1 MLSLQFVKGT
11 LSTIK
16 HEGEVKILAKEI
28 VIVGA
33 GYAGVA
39 AARKL
44 GKKFKKDES
53 VNITLI
59 DRHSYLTYMTELHE
73 VAAARVEHDAI
84 KYDLQR
90 IFNKLKKVDL
100 VTDSI
105 ESIDYDRQEL
115 VGEQGTYKFDY
126 LLLAIGGE
134 ANDFGVEGVKE
145 HGFTLWSMEAAEEI
159 REHIIET
166 VYNASREH
174 DEKLRRE
181 MLTFVVCGAGFTG
194 VEMVGELNE
203 WVPYLAKEYK
213 LRESEFTVHNVEA
226 APTILNTVTEVEQ
239 DRALRY
245 MRKEGIQVSLG
256 DGIVKVAPD
265 HIALASGRVIPTRTT
280 IWTAGVQANQ
290 EAAEW
295 GFERARA
302 GRLVADEFMQAKG
315 HDNVWVAGDL
325 VYYEEPETGRPTP
338 QIVQAAEQTGDTA
351 AHNMIA
357 AITGEEKE
365 AYKGKYDGNMVSIG
379 SRYGVALLY
388 GKYHLQGFMAMMV
401 KHVSNVIYFLSIRSL
416 YYAVM
421 YVRDEFFD
429 VKNGRNILGAHLNTK
444 GNVLWSVPLRIF
456 YGSMW
461 LVEGLKKTFGMFG
474 GTSWFGD
481 NVVFPFPWLQEVVS
495 GATDATTAASDVAT
509 DVAETV
515 FSLNYVYGEEPM
527 LVFKEMPGWFAS
539 IMEFMMP
546 NQDVALFMQ
555 KMMSLV
561 ELGIGIFLI
570 LGLFT
575 WLVSAVTVGLVA
587 MFCLSGMFVWVNL
600 WFVPV
605 AIALMNGAGRAFGL
619 DYWVIPWLGKLLDKW
634 AYGTPRHIYNKG
646 INN

>member
-1 MLSLQFVKGT
+1 MLLFQLVKGI

-16 HEGEVKILAKEI
+16 HEEEVENLAKEI

-44 GKKFKKDES
+44 GKKFKNDES

-73 VAAARVEHDAI
+73 VAAGRVEHDAI

-90 IFNKLKKVDL
+90 IFKKLKKVDL

-105 ESIDYDRQEL
+105 ETIDYDRQEL
-115 VGEQGTYKFDY
+115 VGAERTYKFDY

-145 HGFTLWSMEAAEEI
+145 HGFTLWSMEAAESI
-159 REHIIET
+159 REHIINT

-226 APTILNTVTEVEQ
+226 APTILNTVTEIEQ

-265 HIALASGRVIPTRTT
+265 HIALASGRVIPTHTT

-357 AITGEEKE
+357 AITGDEKE

-388 GKYHLQGFMAMMV
+388 DKYHLQGFMAMMV

-429 VKNGRNILGAHLNTK
+429 VKHGRNIFGAHLSTK

-481 NVVFPFPWLQEVVS
+481 TVVFPFPWLQEVVS

-509 DVAETV
+509 DVAEAV

-575 WLVSAVTVGLVA
+575 WLVNAVTVGLVA
-587 MFCLSGMFVWVNL
+587 MFCLSGMFVWVNV

-605 AIALMNGAGRAFGL
+605 AIALMNGSGRAFGL
-619 DYWVIPWLGKLLDKW
+619 DYWVMPWLGKILDKW

>member
-1 MLSLQFVKGT
+1 M
-11 LSTIK
+11 
-16 HEGEVKILAKEI
+16 EILAKEI

-33 GYAGVA
+33 GYAGIA

-59 DRHSYLTYMTELHE
+59 DRHSYMTYMTELHE
-73 VAAARVEHDAI
+73 VAAARVEPDAI

-90 IFNKLKKVDL
+90 IFKKLKKVDL

-105 ESIDYDRQEL
+105 TNIDYDKQEL
-115 VGEQGTYKFDY
+115 VGEQRNYKYDY
-126 LLLAIGGE
+126 LVLAIGGE

-145 HGFTLWSMEAAEEI
+145 HGFTLWSIEAAEEI
-159 REHIIET
+159 RKHVEET
-166 VYNASREH
+166 VYAASREH
-174 DEKLRRE
+174 DDVKRRA
-181 MLTFVVCGAGFTG
+181 MLSFVVCGAGFTG

-203 WVPYLAKEYK
+203 WLPKLAKEYK
-213 LRESEFTVHNVEA
+213 IKQNEISVHNVEA
-226 APTILNTVTEVEQ
+226 APSILNTVTEVEQ
-239 DRALRY
+239 ERSLKF

-256 DGIVKVAPD
+256 DGIVKVAED
-265 HIALASGRVIPTRTT
+265 HIELASGRKIPSYTT

-302 GRLVADEFMQAKG
+302 GRLVADEYMKAKG
-315 HDNVWVAGDL
+315 HDNIWLAGDV

-351 AHNMIA
+351 AHNLIA

-388 GKYHLQGFMAMMV
+388 DKYHLQGFIAMLV
-401 KHVSNVIYFLSIRSL
+401 KHVSNIIYFLSIRSF
-416 YYAVM
+416 YYAFM
-421 YVRDEFFD
+421 YVKHEFFD
-429 VKNGRNILGAHLNTK
+429 VKDKRNIFRGHTSRK
-444 GNVLWSVPLRIF
+444 GNVLWTVPLRIF
-456 YGSMW
+456 YGAMW
-461 LVEGLKKTFGMFG
+461 TVEGLKKTFGLFG
-474 GTSWFGD
+474 GSSWFGE

-495 GATDATTAASDVAT
+495 GASDATSSASTAAT
-509 DVAETV
+509 EVAETV

-527 LVFKEMPGWFAS
+527 LVFDSMPGWFAS

-561 ELGIGIFLI
+561 ELGIGLAIMA
-570 LGLFT
+570 GLFT
-575 WLVSAVTVGLVA
+575 WIISAVTVGLVA
-587 MFCLSGMFVWVNL
+587 MFCLSGMFVWVNM
-600 WFVPV
+600 WFIPV
-605 AIALMNGAGRAFGL
+605 AIALMNGSGHAFGL
-619 DYWVIPWLGKLLDKW
+619 DHWVMPWLGKLLDKW
-634 AYGTPRHIYNKG
+634 AYGTPKHIYKPG
-646 INN
+646 IDN

>member
-1 MLSLQFVKGT
+1 M
-11 LSTIK
+11 
-16 HEGEVKILAKEI
+16 
-28 VIVGA
+28 
-33 GYAGVA
+33 
-39 AARKL
+39 
-44 GKKFKKDES
+44 
-53 VNITLI
+53 
-59 DRHSYLTYMTELHE
+59 
-73 VAAARVEHDAI
+73 
-84 KYDLQR
+84 
-90 IFNKLKKVDL
+90 KKVDL

-646 INN
+646 INS